1 MKRRL
6 AISMGIL
13 ISIMLTGCASY
24 HKDKKTTENT
34 PKTFRQVANSGK
46 QTIWYSDNVNEDDDT
61 GKLSIDYAPSIV
73 AVKDGK
79 ATNYGSYSSL
89 TFKKLS
95 KMSDAEIIKTAKI
108 EGEKQALH
116 EAKEYEGE
124 DISDLVG
131 IATGVYR
138 PKAEKI
144 KYIGKMDS
152 NGNYIK
158 NVYFSLHSPEQTISE
173 HGKEF
178 KLEESNDL
186 TANYGYSVFN
196 GKVYTGFTDNGK
208 FAFVTRVPSKNV
220 KFTPDLKKHKD
231 ITIEQS

>member
-1 MKRRL
+1 MKRSL
-6 AISMGIL
+6 VISVGIL
-13 ISIMLTGCASY
+13 ISIMLTGCVSS
-24 HKDKKTTENT
+24 HKDKKITENT
-34 PKTFRQVANSGK
+34 PKTFRQVANSEK

-61 GKLSIDYAPSIV
+61 GKLSIDDAPSIV

-79 ATNYGSYSSL
+79 AINYGSFSSL

-95 KMSDAEIIKTAKI
+95 KMSDAQIIKTAKI
-108 EGEKQALH
+108 EGKKQALH
-116 EAKEYEGE
+116 DAKEYEGE
-124 DISDLVG
+124 DISNLVG
-131 IATGVYR
+131 ITTGVYR

-144 KYIGKMDS
+144 KYIGRMDS

-158 NVYFSLHSPEQTISE
+158 DIYFSLHSPEQTISK

-196 GKVYTGFTDNGK
+196 GKVYTGFTDNDK
-208 FAFVTRVPSKNV
+208 FAFVTRVPSKDV
-220 KFTPDLKKHKD
+220 KFNPDLKKHKD